1 MDSQENYTKLKAF
14 INAFPN
20 NIETKKDL
28 LKINKKRADKIRKLL
43 NENNVV
49 AFDFMGATGS
59 GKTLLIEKLI
69 DNLKGKYNVGCI
81 AGDVIA
87 KYDADRLI
95 SHGVQVIPLNTGKEC
110 HLDAHLVKHALSD
123 LDLENIDILFIEN
136 VGNLICPADF
146 DLGTHKRIVVISV
159 TEGDDTVEK
168 HPEIFKTADLT
179 IINKIDIADAVG
191 ADAIKMQKDAKK
203 LNGEMGVLLTSIKN
217 NEGID
222 KVIEFI
228 EKTKMEN

>member
-1 MDSQENYTKLKAF
+1 MHFVSVAD
-14 INAFPN
+14 IG
-20 NIETKKDL
+20 KDL
-28 LKINKKRADKIRKLL
+28 LKVNKKRADKIRKLL
-43 NENNVV
+43 NENNII

-69 DNLKGKYNVGCI
+69 DNLKDKYNVACI

-87 KYDADRLI
+87 KYDADRLKR
-95 SHGVQVIPLNTGKEC
+95 HGVQVIPLNTGKEC
-110 HLDAHLVKHALSD
+110 HLDAHLVKHAFND

-191 ADAIKMQKDAKK
+191 ADPIKMREDAKK
-203 LNGEMGVLLTSIKN
+203 LNKEMGVLLTSIKN

-228 EKTKMEN
+228 EKTKTKY